1 MAAELAEVATGSGGF
16 PEDDSA
22 AATQSGGQPSSPQQ
36 PPQSQPLALAREG
49 SLQALLALSPLDF
62 FKSVSDGDSTLL
74 LGKHAFQACAAL
86 S

>member
-1 MAAELAEVATGSGGF
+1 VAAELAEVASGSAGF

-22 AATQSGGQPSSPQQ
+22 TPSGGQPASPQQ

-74 LGKHAFQACAAL
+74 LGKNAFQACAAL
-86 S
+86 N